1 MRTEEYK
8 KRLLAEEHELLTRS
22 KRAGE
27 IAREP
32 GEESA
37 GDIGDKSVDNE
48 VKEDQFKEADS
59 DWKVL
64 SQVRDA
70 LTRIENGTFGQCLVD
85 GGPIEEKRLEAIPWT
100 PYCAKHQQLLE
111 SASSLHTP
119 TL

>member
-1 MRTEEYK
+1 VRTEEYK
-8 KRLLAEEHELLTRS
+8 KRLLAEEHELLIRS
-22 KRAGE
+22 ERAGE

-48 VKEDQFKEADS
+48 VKEDQFKETDS

-111 SASSLHTP
+111 SSSSLHTP

>member
-1 MRTEEYK
+1 LKTEQYK

-32 GEESA
+32 GEELA
-37 GDIGDKSVDNE
+37 GDVGDKSVDNE
-48 VKEDQFKEADS
+48 GKEEQFKEADS
-59 DWKVL
+59 NWKVL

-70 LTRIENGTFGQCLVD
+70 LKRIENGTFGQCLVD
-85 GGPIEEKRLEAIPWT
+85 GGPIEVKRLKAIPWT

-111 SASSLHTP
+111 GSSSLQTP